1 MDDSMNIV
9 EIFVR
14 WIHISAAILAI
25 GTAIVTRYVVLPLLY
40 GVAEERRVEV
50 NERIRATLAKFAMIS
65 IAFLL
70 MSGLYNYL
78 VVQRPLHAGQAAY
91 HAVMGVKI
99 MLALL
104 MFFLSSALTGKSE
117 ALEGIRRKRKR
128 WLSINIFLGL
138 AIVAL
143 AGVLRAMPTVEAAP
157 VAN

>member
-1 MDDSMNIV
+1 MNIV